1 MSLIFKEIFK
11 EDISITPYIA
21 HKTWNVTDETTGS
34 YGIREYT
41 AISSSRTGNTAIAWS
56 WLPLQGKNIAPV
68 STGSQ
73 AATVN
78 YLVAPNTPGRKLG
91 YELDGSSHG
100 VDNALTHR
108 SLDVLYYRP
117 NRYNFSNM
125 GGPVG
130 SYVPDTV
137 TKLDATASVLSIP
150 EQICGDGINPKS
162 ISITSTGIAGT
173 ITDNGSGYLVSSS
186 GLNVGDVFYSDG
198 LIVVTNTGSAFKTV
212 FNDFQLTFQGTHRI
226 IENEYRCIITERDF
240 MVPTNPTAMSGSG
253 LDVNSL
259 NYPTGSGIL
268 AGFVSS
274 SDFAPY
280 ITTIGLYNEDGELLI
295 VGKPSQPIQNSQY
308 HDLEFVLRFD
318 T

>member
-1 MSLIFKEIFK
+1 MSLAFKEIFK

-34 YGIREYT
+34 YGIKEYT
-41 AISSSRTGNTAIAWS
+41 AISSSYTRKYQIL
-56 WLPLQGKNIAPV
+56 LPPGAPGKFDTFNAPV
-68 STGSQ
+68 STGSSGIGSS
-73 AATVN
+73 N
-78 YLVAPNTPGRKLG
+78 YG
-91 YELDGSSHG
+91 YELDGLSHG
-100 VDNALTHR
+100 VHNAMIHR

-117 NRYNFSNM
+117 NRYNYTNM
-125 GGPVG
+125 GQPVG
-130 SYVPDTV
+130 NYIPNTV

-173 ITDNGSGYLVSSS
+173 ITDNGSGYLIS
-186 GLNVGDVFYSDG
+186 GSKNIGDVFYADG
-198 LIVVTNTGSAFKTV
+198 LMVVTDTGSAFKTI
-212 FNDFQLTFQGTHRI
+212 FNNFQLTFQGTHKI

-253 LDVNSL
+253 LDINSL
-259 NYPTGSGIL
+259 NFPTGSGIL

-280 ITTIGLYNEDGELLI
+280 ITTIGLYNDQGELLV
-295 VGKPSQPIQNSQY
+295 VGKPGQPIQNSQY
-308 HDLEFVLRFD
+308 YDLEFVLRFD

>member
-1 MSLIFKEIFK
+1 MSLAFKEIFK

-34 YGIREYT
+34 YGIKEYT
-41 AISSSRTGNTAIAWS
+41 AISSSYTRKYQIL
-56 WLPLQGKNIAPV
+56 LPPGAPGKFDTFNAPV
-68 STGSQ
+68 STGSSGIGSS
-73 AATVN
+73 N
-78 YLVAPNTPGRKLG
+78 YG
-91 YELDGSSHG
+91 YELDGLSHG
-100 VDNALTHR
+100 VHNAMIWR

-117 NRYNFSNM
+117 NRYNYINM
-125 GGPVG
+125 GQPVG
-130 SYVPDTV
+130 NYIPNTV

-173 ITDNGSGYLVSSS
+173 ITDNGSGYLIS
-186 GLNVGDVFYSDG
+186 GSKNIGDVFYADG
-198 LIVVTNTGSAFKTV
+198 LMVVTDTGSAFKTI
-212 FNDFQLTFQGTHRI
+212 FNNFQLTFQGTHKI

-253 LDVNSL
+253 LDINSL
-259 NYPTGSGIL
+259 NFPTGSGIL

-280 ITTIGLYNEDGELLI
+280 ITTIGLYNDQGELLV
-295 VGKPSQPIQNSQY
+295 VGKPGQPIQNSQY
-308 HDLEFVLRFD
+308 YDLEFVLRFD